1 MSEIT
6 KICQTLSDKGI
17 TPTIG
22 LIKAK
27 LTQKT
32 PLPDIISGL
41 KAFQANQPHESVP
54 ITAPSL
60 TDRVVELEKRCANQQ
75 EHIQTLQEQVES
87 LRFMIKQLS
96 NNQ

>member
-6 KICQTLSDKGI
+6 KICQTLTDKGI
-17 TPTIG
+17 TPTVG

-41 KAFQANQPHESVP
+41 KAFQANQPHEPAS
-54 ITAPSL
+54 IKEPSL
-60 TDRVVELEKRCANQQ
+60 ADRVMGLEKRCANQQ

-87 LRFMIKQLS
+87 LRFMVKQLS

>member
-6 KICQTLSDKGI
+6 KVCQALTDKGI
-17 TPTIG
+17 TPTVG

-32 PLPDIISGL
+32 PLPEIINGL
-41 KAFQANQPHESVP
+41 KAFQANQPHEPVIQKTP
-54 ITAPSL
+54 NVL
-60 TDRVVELEKRCANQQ
+60 DRMIELEKRWMHQQ
-75 EHIQTLQEQVES
+75 ESIQSLQEQVEA
-87 LRFMIKQLS
+87 LRFMVKQLS